1 MEGIEN
7 HLYHFY
13 RTNYPKLA
21 ISKMKQIDAAVLTL
35 QNIYNRNIHHG
46 MKIGW
51 GAYPSHIGHANETNG
66 CF

>member
-1 MEGIEN
+1 
-7 HLYHFY
+7 
-13 RTNYPKLA
+13 
-21 ISKMKQIDAAVLTL
+21 MKQIDAAVLTL